1 MKNTNKCPKCNGHGI
16 IFIEGYAGA
25 YGSGNYIKAGVTI
38 FSAVKVDRYVCAN
51 CGYSE
56 EWIRQEDIPTLKDK
70 KGVMLEE

>member
-1 MKNTNKCPKCNGHGI
+1 MRMDGGK
-16 IFIEGYAGA
+16 
-25 YGSGNYIKAGVTI
+25 TI
-38 FSAVKVDRYVCAN
+38 WEFPYVCAN